1 MSYRLLRTD
10 QFNDQLNDILQYIAN
25 DSGDVDMALRRL
37 DETQEAVLRLRD
49 FPESGSVP
57 GYSLLKKQGYRVLMV
72 SRSLVF
78 HKVDKAKKSVVF
90 YAIVDGRREYLAL
103 V

>member
-25 DSGDVDMALRRL
+25 DSGDVDMALHCL
-37 DETQEAVLRLRD
+37 DEIEQAILRLRD

-57 GYSLLKKQGYRVLMV
+57 RYSLLKKQGYRVLMV

-78 HKVDKAKKSVVF
+78 HKVDKVKKSVVF